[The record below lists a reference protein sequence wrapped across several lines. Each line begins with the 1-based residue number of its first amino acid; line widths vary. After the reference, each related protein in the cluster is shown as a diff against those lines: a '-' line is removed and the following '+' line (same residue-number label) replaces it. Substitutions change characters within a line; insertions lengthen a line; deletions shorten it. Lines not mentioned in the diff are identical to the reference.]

1 MGKYLEDFQ
10 LNNEQLQEILDM
22 IEKLPDIPSAYKHV
36 VSGTVTGSE
45 STSVSTVT
53 HTIAVTGLSFKPRHV
68 MLVSTAGSSTAC
80 VGIYDTLGIRGT
92 ITEILTRTLSDTGFT
107 LTVETALSKVGGLNT
122 TYRYIAWA

>member
-22 IEKLPDIPSAYKHV
+22 IEKLPDIPSTYKHV

-45 STSVSTVT
+45 STSMSTVT
-53 HTIAVTGLSFKPRHV
+53 HTITVTGLSFKPSHV
-68 MLVSTAGSSTAC
+68 MLVSTAYSNTAC
-80 VGIYDTLGIRGT
+80 LGIYDTSGRCGSGT
-92 ITEILTRTLSDTGFT
+92 QTLTRTLSDTGFT
-107 LTVETALSKVGGLNT
+107 LTTETTLNKNGGLHT